1 MAENPGLVEMSSS
14 NIDKNKSLPVYQ
26 QFSENIASDILIWKY
41 REIQRENILKYL
53 KINEIGCMDPILN
66 ELNKQPLFDTY
77 TQGIKL
83 GSVILT
89 GLGCGDAFNFTFY
102 EIELL
107 WINGLGIIMCI
118 LLCFFHSNRVRIG
131 VNYFVL
137 VLFDNVD

>member
-53 KINEIGCMDPILN
+53 KISEIGCMDPILN
-66 ELNKQPLFDTY
+66 ESNKQSLFDTY

-83 GSVILT
+83 GFVLFT
-89 GLGCGDAFNFTFY
+89 GLGCGDTFNFTFY

-137 VLFDNVD
+137 ILFDNVD